1 MKGEGRNMNDDQQ
14 ELTRR
19 RALAWGATAAA
30 GILGASHLS
39 ARSAQAA
46 ANDPGGSHFWDQ
58 IEDIIQAQ
66 GMYSN
71 GVFSIE
77 IDRDDINYVT
87 LHGVP
92 IKPSFEINGTLY
104 FQKLGDDTVA
114 MNSDIA
120 LKPDEI
126 DPWIDQL
133 LKHDII
139 FQAEHQHFYDFD
151 PPTWFI
157 HFRKVGN
164 PVEIA
169 RGVKAALDVTS
180 TPFPQTLPSN
190 PKTPL
195 PADKMGKILGASP
208 SIGSD
213 GVVNFDIPRKNPIWL
228 GGVRINPY
236 LNVATSISFE
246 PLDDKGEKAA
256 GAPDFGMITS
266 EIQSVVGTM
275 RHQGWDIGCLYNQE
289 TGENPQLFFSH
300 QFKTGDP
307 IDLAYEIRR
316 GLDHMD
322 VKLM

>member
-1 MKGEGRNMNDDQQ
+1 MDLQYIN
-14 ELTRR
+14 RR
-19 RALAWGATAAA
+19 RALA
-30 GILGASHLS
+30 LGASAAASILGTKQLA
-39 ARSAQAA
+39 ARSGQAGTNSSTSA
-46 ANDPGGSHFWDQ
+46 FWDA

-66 GMYSN
+66 GMFSD

-104 FQKLGDDTVA
+104 FQKLGKDKVI
-114 MNSDIA
+114 MNADMA

-133 LKHDII
+133 LAHDIV

-151 PPTWFI
+151 PPVWFI
-157 HFRKVGN
+157 HFRKEGD
-164 PVEIA
+164 PIEIA
-169 RGVKAALDVTS
+169 RGVKAALNETS

-190 PKTPL
+190 PTTPL
-195 PADKMGKILGASP
+195 PADEMGKIIGATP

-213 GVVNFDIPRKNPIWL
+213 GVVNFDVPREDPIWL

-246 PLDDKGEKAA
+246 PLDGGKKAA
-256 GAPDFGMITS
+256 GAPDFGMIAS
-266 EIQSVVGTM
+266 EINPVVKLM

-289 TGENPQLFFSH
+289 TDERPQLFFSH

-307 IDLAYEIRR
+307 IDLAHEIRR
-316 GLDHMD
+316 GLNLMD
-322 VKLM
+322 VKFE